1 MLIIQISW
9 SSGKYEP
16 ITYHPIPNWMA
27 DINVLN
33 SWLFHRRLEIHDLVK
48 MDICILM
55 ERTVYM
61 LFNMLK
67 MELHCDYDYDLV
79 IPLLCVCNKICL
91 KIFIAAL
98 FMTVI

>member
-1 MLIIQISW
+1 MNPLDT
-9 SSGKYEP
+9 P
-16 ITYHPIPNWMA
+16 PIPNWMA

-33 SWLFHRRLEIHDLVK
+33 AWLFHRRLEIHDLVK

-55 ERTVYM
+55 ERTVCM

-67 MELHCDYDYDLV
+67 MELHCDYDLV